1 MAPSEARKKLPKELY
16 RSELDRL
23 QTELAYLQRWV
34 RKSKARI
41 IVVFEGRD
49 AAGKGGAIKTITRRM
64 NARVW
69 RIAALPKPSDREQT
83 QWYFERYVKHLPS
96 GGEIVLFDRSWYNRA
111 VVEPVM
117 GFCTEDEYKSFMRE
131 APVFEKM
138 LQDSGLI
145 LLKFWIHVSADE
157 QEERFQERA
166 NDPRKRWKLSPIDL
180 KARELWIESSRY
192 RDRMFEMTSTERAPW
207 LVVDGNDKKK
217 ARLNIIRAI
226 LDRAPYEFNEA
237 AFEPIK
243 LPARPEVK
251 GSGYSE
257 PALDALNCVKD
268 YYPDS

>member
-1 MAPSEARKKLPKELY
+1 MKKKLYKKELK
-16 RSELDRL
+16 ELEF
-23 QTELAYLQRWV
+23 ELAKLQETV
-34 RKSKARI
+34 SRKGLKLAI
-41 IVVFEGRD
+41 IFEGRD
-49 AAGKGGAIKTITRRM
+49 AAGKGGAIKTILRRM
-64 NARVW
+64 NARIW

-145 LLKFWIHVSADE
+145 LLKFWIHVSAEE
-157 QEERFQERA
+157 QEERFQDRA

-180 KARELWIESSRY
+180 KARELWIEFSRY
-192 RDRMFEMTSTERAPW
+192 RDRMFELTSTERAPW
-207 LVVDGNDKKK
+207 LVVDGNDKEK

-226 LDRAPYEFNEA
+226 LDRVPYEFNEE

-243 LPARPEVK
+243 LPPRPKVK